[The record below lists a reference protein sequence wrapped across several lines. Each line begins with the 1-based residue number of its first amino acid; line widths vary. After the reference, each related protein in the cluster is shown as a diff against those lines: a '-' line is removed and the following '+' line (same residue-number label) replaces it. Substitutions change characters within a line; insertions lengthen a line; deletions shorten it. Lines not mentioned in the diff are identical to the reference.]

1 MNFQICLS
9 ILSDMN
15 HRNGFKH
22 FSKRFLI
29 YQCQI
34 FESRNNLTHFRS
46 DCLRSWLFAYLL
58 REISASEWRES
69 DAHLRSDEQ
78 ARTYFLILLFFF
90 TCSGQLK
97 SDLVSYSLWLI
108 EWQTF
113 DVKICWLVPQDFN
126 NETIGFFPICI
137 ACFLFCFW
145 VKKHFTSLC
154 VWSVALDS
162 INKKMMRFS
171 SFLINWMKW
180 YDHLLCFHTSC

>member
-9 ILSDMN
+9 RFSDMITGIVSSIFQEN
-15 HRNGFKH
+15 FWYTNAN
-22 FSKRFLI
+22 FLKAETISHILGLIVCGADYLHI
-29 YQCQI
+29 YS
-34 FESRNNLTHFRS
+34 EKYLY
-46 DCLRSWLFAYLL
+46 LRG
-58 REISASEWRES
+58 ES

-78 ARTYFLILLFFF
+78 GRAYFLILLFFF